1 MTNKFLLAAVA
12 ASAVA
17 LPAAAQAQRVSGA
30 IVAVVDTQ
38 RVYTECTAC
47 RTAVTQLQSQ
57 QTTARTRAQTLQTQL
72 QTEGQPIQQAV
83 NALNGREPDAALR
96 QRITAFQTR
105 ENAARQELAT
115 LERNLQSTQLNV
127 RQQIDQRLSG
137 IYNQVMTA
145 RGANLLVDEQ
155 ATLAHGAALDVTND
169 VLARLNQALPSVS
182 VTPLPQQQQQ
192 QTTPQGR

>member
-1 MTNKFLLAAVA
+1 MTNKLLLAALA
-12 ASAVA
+12 ASAAV
-17 LPAAAQAQRVSGA
+17 LPATAQAQRVSGA
-30 IVAVVDTQ
+30 IVAVVDSQ

-47 RTAVTQLQSQ
+47 RAAVTQLQSQ

-96 QRITAFQTR
+96 QRITAFQTK

-155 ATLAHGAALDVTND
+155 ATLAHAAGLDVTND
-169 VLARLNQALPSVS
+169 VLARLNQVLPSVS

-192 QTTPQGR
+192 QTPQGR